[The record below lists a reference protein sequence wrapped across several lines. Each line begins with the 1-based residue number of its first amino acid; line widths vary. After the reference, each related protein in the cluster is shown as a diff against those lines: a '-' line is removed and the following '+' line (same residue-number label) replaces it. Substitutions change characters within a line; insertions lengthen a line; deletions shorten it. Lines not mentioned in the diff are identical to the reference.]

1 MVKFTSAQPQ
11 ETPSWK
17 VEVAFGY
24 LLQIVSILLLLAQ
37 HFLLPLF
44 LGLGEY
50 GRLTF
55 TIGCAS
61 LLFSGFDHGFNLLA
75 VRKPKLGP
83 YYLRNKLIFLV
94 FTAFGFLFYVKLG
107 NPIFNTKIVVPV
119 LLQALF
125 FVFYTYSINYEI
137 AIGQIKR
144 VVLFSLVNGVL
155 LVLTPIT
162 FAATGIDIIY
172 GPFSATVLSLLLLVI
187 VQRRGVKFRAY
198 SSIILRPLRMGH
210 LRKSFIKQCYI
221 SFGTII
227 DATIVWLGVI
237 VVAIHYGYETA
248 AVYRIVMSAIS
259 LLTQTLPLPK
269 QVLIRKART
278 TPTYF
283 WAYRYIGMLVLA
295 GLAQVLVV
303 YLLGKPVLSMMF
315 PEKVDAIYYGVLLLS
330 PITILKTIFELQ
342 TILFD
347 RANSLSWQFWNIL
360 IAIVPA
366 IIVFTRQD
374 VYWAILSFY
383 LTLCL
388 ASVISFFW
396 SQRLCYPTAQKS
408 ISG

>member
-1 MVKFTSAQPQ
+1 
-11 ETPSWK
+11 
-17 VEVAFGY
+17 
-24 LLQIVSILLLLAQ
+24 VSILLLLAQ

-83 YYLRNKLIFLV
+83 YYLRNKLTFLA
-94 FTAFGFLFYVKLG
+94 FTTLCFFFYIKLG
-107 NPIFNTKIVVPV
+107 KPIFQTKIIVPV

-137 AIGQIKR
+137 AIGKIKR
-144 VVLFSLVNGVL
+144 VILFSLVNGVS
-155 LVLTPIT
+155 LVLIPII
-162 FAATGIDIIY
+162 FATIGIDIIY
-172 GPFSATVLSLLLLVI
+172 GPFSATALSLLILMT
-187 VQRRGVKFRAY
+187 VQKRSIKFGAY
-198 SSIILRPLRMGH
+198 NSIILKPLRISH

-227 DATIVWLGVI
+227 DAIIVWLGVI
-237 VVAIHYGYETA
+237 IITVHHGYEAA
-248 AVYRIVMSAIS
+248 AVYRIVMSTIS

-269 QVLIRKART
+269 QVLIRRART
-278 TPTYF
+278 TLTYF
-283 WAYRYIGMLVLA
+283 WAYRYVGMLILA
-295 GLAQVLVV
+295 GLTQMLTV
-303 YLLGKPVLSMMF
+303 YLLGRPVLSVMF
-315 PEKVDAIYYGVLLLS
+315 PEKVEAIYYGVLLLS

-347 RANSLSWQFWNIL
+347 RANGLSWQFWNIL
-360 IAIVPA
+360 IAIIPA

-374 VYWAILSFY
+374 MYWAILIFY
-383 LTLCL
+383 LILCL
-388 ASVISFFW
+388 ASAISFFW
-396 SQRLCYPTAQKS
+396 SQSSFYTTAQKS
-408 ISG
+408 ISS